1 MGPRP
6 GGAAPAPGS
15 PRVTAVSWGR
25 VEVEGAEQPFRDV
38 KLFPGGA
45 REWDW
50 TETGTHH
57 RPGVQPADLEE
68 LLERGATTVVL
79 SRGMLKQLRVPA
91 ATIEWLKC
99 HGVELSVLETGEAV
113 KRYNELRETVFVGAL
128 IHSTC

>member
-1 MGPRP
+1 
-6 GGAAPAPGS
+6 
-15 PRVTAVSWGR
+15 VQ
-25 VEVEGAEQPFRDV
+25 VEGSEHPFRDA

-68 LLERGATTVVL
+68 LLERGATTIVL
-79 SRGMLKQLRVPA
+79 SRGMLKQLRVPS
-91 ATIEWLKC
+91 ATREWLEG
-99 HGVELSVLETGEAV
+99 HGIELHVLETDEAV
-113 KRYNELRETVFVGAL
+113 DRYNELRKTVAVGAL

>member
-1 MGPRP
+1 MTPRSS
-6 GGAAPAPGS
+6 PAPSPTS

-25 VEVEGAEQPFRDV
+25 VEVEGSEHPFRDA

-68 LLERGATTVVL
+68 LIERGATTIVL
-79 SRGMLKQLRVPA
+79 SRGMLKQLRVPS
-91 ATIEWLKC
+91 ATREWVEG
-99 HGVELSVLETGEAV
+99 HGVELHVLETDEAV
-113 KRYNELRETVFVGAL
+113 DRYNELRETVAVGAL